1 MKPKSI
7 LPCLTAPLLMLALSS
22 ATQAQNPS
30 VPPAHMERGGAACVM
45 AKWMGDTLDYAISIN
60 THSGGQ
66 AQLQAE
72 QMLRERGYGNYKAN
86 VDVMHPQAVTSLPHA
101 FVAVVK
107 TSYTSARGKPR
118 TSYGCGFSPSSPSHA
133 LQLALQNLQSYA
145 WGWNPDRDK
154 YEIVQQGRY

>member
-1 MKPKSI
+1 MKPKS
-7 LPCLTAPLLMLALSS
+7 LPLCMTASLLLLAFS
-22 ATQAQNPS
+22 ATVPAQS
-30 VPPAHMERGGAACVM
+30 LPPAPAPMERGGAACVM

-72 QMLRERGYGNYKAN
+72 QILRERGYGNYKAN

-145 WGWNPDRDK
+145 WGWNPERDN